1 MDRYTE
7 EVMNP
12 LTSGRLL
19 SYNEI
24 ATKLLNER
32 FILTA
37 LEFHAEL
44 CEAGK
49 ELPIL
54 KDYFGNPN
62 NLEIHNVKPESY
74 TSIVRSSS
82 QATLDSL
89 DMTRYSEDGGGV
101 DERVA
106 ILEFELRKAREN
118 ISALRANL
126 TVMTD
131 PESTFPNK
139 VNDKIQLIDSP
150 IKPHEQR
157 ALNFLV
163 NEYLLAQSYKL
174 TSITFSD
181 ENENQDFEDWQDVG
195 LNIPKPSNLLQIYRE
210 FHRRI
215 DSDKPQSLDASVQV
229 HIDDLVLI
237 NSNEGIKKNENVN
250 SAIVEEQ
257 SEFINEQSTCLEED
271 KYDAELVDVDTTI
284 NVEILN
290 DNLCAMNENITE
302 IIETE
307 VISDAIMQDKFEMVE
322 PPYQQT
328 FTVNQEADD
337 EEDSTS
343 VVLSLG
349 ETVDTDPSEKDWT
362 RIQLPKMQEMPIP
375 TSITVNLY
383 AQCIPELFK
392 QEVFAHSLIN
402 TCDSDT
408 NTIDVLIHNN
418 DTLTLESLTDLLS
431 TILPTIVPY
440 IALNKRD
447 QAIPL
452 ILNAIRLN
460 HEATQRNK
468 LLQLLFNLKKKPE
481 QSERNILLK
490 TLVLLM
496 NIKDWPIQP
505 EEIITVCW
513 EQSQHKYLEKRLL
526 AVECCSAFAP
536 YTSSA
541 IKNSLMISMLQQILL
556 EDKEPVV
563 RVAVI
568 RTLALLVAFNDDPD
582 KYFQCEELALTALD
596 DESSQVFD
604 VSSAVLLP
612 TLAQWALSLKRLL
625 SHLLT
630 RIISKLKILLKQNL
644 QLHCTGNDHRSSIR
658 AMRLISVL
666 KILLPHMIVCIVNNS
681 IVKSKINDNTPCELS
696 QKFSQLSQ
704 FRITNP
710 LIFVDSNENFAKII
724 NTFLANNW
732 ENEMWPELE
741 WLNNKLLPDMI
752 EMLKYITTSQEVI
765 LNCLLTYIESLC
777 VGLGHYVTIFSIKK
791 IIEVEIIKL
800 EKKLMSSLHDRNEL
814 NNHLTLIPAYILIQ
828 SIVNIEEL
836 SNSLKHFIVMI
847 SNSGLDTTC
856 LIIGIRILLKQREII
871 EQIITDLWDGVVHQS
886 ASVRSTTATIFG
898 NIIENIPEQMVTA
911 RVAPAIITLASDSDI
926 LVRANAVTAIG
937 KLITDCAAKEAKDKG
952 RLTLESIVKE
962 MDDTIITHTFSIAL
976 VSTLA
981 NIVSNSPQHYIED
994 IIVTQLTRITSLA
1007 LRCNYGVELTIA
1019 LLAAYSLLVYN
1030 PLNVQCVTNVLLPG
1044 LGYLETLINHHLP
1057 QQIENV
1063 RVLIREA
1070 ELKLN
1075 PTRFVGRSTSGLS
1088 LSLTA
1093 ANVGQGVEDMRQR
1106 MTKIFTP
1113 KSHSPS
1119 MPVSKS
1125 HLETILGTSPFDI
1138 IGL

>member
-1 MDRYTE
+1 MDRYIE

-24 ATKLLNER
+24 AAKLLNER

-37 LEFHAEL
+37 LELHAEL

-89 DMTRYSEDGGGV
+89 DMTRYSEDGGGA

-131 PESTFPNK
+131 SESTSPNK
-139 VNDKIQLIDSP
+139 VNDKIQSIDSP

-210 FHRRI
+210 FHRRN
-215 DSDKPQSLDASVQV
+215 DSDKPQSVDASIQV
-229 HIDDLVLI
+229 HIDDSVLI
-237 NSNEGIKKNENVN
+237 NSNEIIKKNENVD

-257 SEFINEQSTCLEED
+257 SEFVNQQLTCLEED

-284 NVEILN
+284 DVEILN
-290 DNLCAMNENITE
+290 DNSCAMNESSTE

-307 VISDAIMQDKFEMVE
+307 VISDAINKFEMVE
-322 PPYQQT
+322 PPHQET

-343 VVLSLG
+343 AVLSLG
-349 ETVDTDPSEKDWT
+349 DTVDTDPSEKDWT
-362 RIQLPKMQEMPIP
+362 RIQLPKMQEVSTPLIA
-375 TSITVNLY
+375 VNLH
-383 AQCIPELFK
+383 AQHIPELFK
-392 QEVFAHSLIN
+392 QEVLAHSLIN
-402 TCDSDT
+402 TCDNDT
-408 NTIDVLIHNN
+408 NTMDVLIHNN
-418 DTLTLESLTDLLS
+418 DTLTLESLTDLLA
-431 TILPTIVPY
+431 TILPSIVPY

-452 ILNAIRLN
+452 ILNAIKLN

-468 LLQLLFNLKKKPE
+468 LLQLLFNLKKKP
-481 QSERNILLK
+481 QQAERNILLK
-490 TLVLLM
+490 TLVSLM
-496 NIKDWPIQP
+496 NIKDGPIEP

-513 EQSQHKYLEKRLL
+513 EQSQHKYPEKRLL

-582 KYFQCEELALTALD
+582 KYFQCEELALAALD

-612 TLAQWALSLKRLL
+612 ILAQWALSLKRLL

-666 KILLPHMIVCIVNNS
+666 KILLPHMIVCIVDNS
-681 IVKSKINDNTPCELS
+681 IVKSQIHDDTPCELS

-704 FRITNP
+704 YNLTNP

-732 ENEMWPELE
+732 ENEMWPEFE
-741 WLNNKLLPDMI
+741 WLNNKFLPDVI
-752 EMLKYITTSQEVI
+752 EMLKYLTTSQEII

-777 VGLGHYVTIFSIKK
+777 IGLGRYVTIFGVKK
-791 IIEVEIIKL
+791 IIEVEIIKF
-800 EKKLMSSLHDRNEL
+800 EKKLTNSLHDRNEL
-814 NNHLTLIPAYILIQ
+814 NNHLTLIPAHMLIL

-856 LIIGIRILLKQREII
+856 LIIAIRILLKQPKLI

-886 ASVRSTTATIFG
+886 ASVRSTTATLFG

-911 RVAPAIITLASDSDI
+911 RVSPAIITLASDSDI
-926 LVRANAVTAIG
+926 LVRASAVTAIG

-981 NIVSNSPQHYIED
+981 NIVPNSPQHYIED
-994 IIVTQLTRITSLA
+994 IIVAQLTRITSLA
-1007 LRCNYGVELTIA
+1007 LRYNQGVELTIA

-1030 PLNVQCVTNVLLPG
+1030 PLNIQCVTNVLLPG
-1044 LGYLETLINHHLP
+1044 LGNLETLINHHLP

-1070 ELKLN
+1070 ESKLN
-1075 PTRFVGRSTSGLS
+1075 PTRSMGRSTSGLS

-1113 KSHSPS
+1113 KSHSSS
-1119 MPVSKS
+1119 MPSIFRKKESK
-1125 HLETILGTSPFDI
+1125 
-1138 IGL
+1138 